1 MTASLVTGAPAVASF
16 RFDDADQVRAFYAD
30 EYFAC
35 VGLGEL
41 PSGQRFAAAADQ
53 IVLGPLEI
61 TEHRL
66 TVDMTVRFHRDDVYA
81 VCLNS
86 SGLLSVEQHG
96 DTVVSTPTRAAVY
109 RPVGPGLI
117 RSGPTEAYSRA
128 DGLVVKTW
136 AVAAELEL
144 LLDRSVPATIPLTP
158 AMDLTSP
165 QSRTWLRLL
174 RLYTDALHR
183 RDATILQP
191 LVAEPLSHALLTGL
205 LLASQHPFSEAL
217 HRPAATCRPRH
228 VKIALD
234 AMHDHPEHAHTSA
247 SLARLARV
255 SVRSLQEGF
264 RRHIGVPPMAYLRQL
279 RLAHAHDDLRTGRA
293 ATVAQAAHHWGFAHL
308 GRFAAVYRA
317 RYGALPSA
325 ARGGFMARPDGR
337 H

>member
-1 MTASLVTGAPAVASF
+1 PLPRRPRAYPVRARPGRRHARAAVPTMTASLVTGAPAVASF

-96 DTVVSTPTRAAVY
+96 DTVVSPPTRAAVY

-128 DGLVVKTW
+128 D
-136 AVAAELEL
+136 
-144 LLDRSVPATIPLTP
+144 
-158 AMDLTSP
+158 
-165 QSRTWLRLL
+165 
-174 RLYTDALHR
+174 
-183 RDATILQP
+183 
-191 LVAEPLSHALLTGL
+191 
-205 LLASQHPFSEAL
+205 
-217 HRPAATCRPRH
+217 
-228 VKIALD
+228 
-234 AMHDHPEHAHTSA
+234 
-247 SLARLARV
+247 
-255 SVRSLQEGF
+255 
-264 RRHIGVPPMAYLRQL
+264 
-279 RLAHAHDDLRTGRA
+279 
-293 ATVAQAAHHWGFAHL
+293 
-308 GRFAAVYRA
+308 
-317 RYGALPSA
+317 
-325 ARGGFMARPDGR
+325 
-337 H
+337 

>member
-1 MTASLVTGAPAVASF
+1 MTASLVTSEPAFASF
-16 RFDDADQVRAFYAD
+16 RFDDADEVRAFYAD

-41 PSGQRFAAAADQ
+41 SPGQRFAAAADQ
-53 IVLGPLEI
+53 IVLGPLEV

-109 RPVGPGLI
+109 RPAAPGLI
-117 RSGPTEAYSRA
+117 HSGPTEAYSRA
-128 DGLVVKTW
+128 HGLVVKTW

-144 LLDRSVPATIPLTP
+144 LLDRSVPPLIPLIP
-158 AMDLTSP
+158 VMDLTSP
-165 QSRTWLRLL
+165 ECRTWLRLL
-174 RLYTDALHR
+174 GLFTDALHR
-183 RDATILQP
+183 RDATIFQP
-191 LVAEPLSHALLTGL
+191 MVAEPLSHALLTGL
-205 LLASQHPFSEAL
+205 LLASAHPFSEAL

-234 AMHDHPEHAHTSA
+234 AMHDHPEYAHTSA
-247 SLARLARV
+247 SLADRARV
-255 SVRSLQEGF
+255 SVRNLQEGF
-264 RRHIGVPPMAYLRQL
+264 RRHVGVPPMAYLRQL

-293 ATVAQAAHHWGFAHL
+293 VTVAEAAHRWGFSHL
-308 GRFAAVYRA
+308 GRFAAAYRA
-317 RYGALPSA
+317 KYGALPSA
-325 ARGGFMARPDGR
+325 ARAGLTAHCDLRG
-337 H
+337 